1 MKEIFWEELYRT
13 QAPILLGVC
22 RRYVPD
28 VQQAEDLMHDAFLTA
43 IRKQESFS
51 NMGAIEGWLRRIT
64 VNTALLHLRNE
75 KKLSMLYSSD
85 DIGERPDEVPDM
97 DPEVTQESII
107 LAAGFESADL
117 LAALDELPEHHRVV
131 FNLYV
136 FEGYTHKK
144 IGEELGISAGTSKSH
159 LARGRKKIQ
168 QILLRKAQAMKEK
181 EKRAALF
188 ILPFFKKEDTFI
200 DDLYKKTLSDTPI
213 PPASPIP
220 GPLAE
225 AFKKA
230 PPLPVK
236 PIIPWIKPVFWASGV
251 LVAAVSVA
259 IWVSS
264 PSPAPPP
271 KVEVSQAPAPPDSG
285 QVQVTSVP
293 ADNGS
298 VASSPIKPAITP
310 DKPLKKQEN
319 PPAPPVVINKKV
331 VVKDTVFEVI
341 K

>member
-75 KKLSMLYSSD
+75 KKLSLLYSSD

-97 DPEVTQESII
+97 DPDATPESII

-136 FEGYTHKK
+136 FEGYTHKQ

-200 DDLYKKTLSDTPI
+200 DELYKKTLADTPI
-213 PPASPIP
+213 PPASQIP
-220 GPLAE
+220 GSLVE

-236 PIIPWIKPVFWASGV
+236 PIITWIKPAFWASGI

-259 IWVSS
+259 ILVSR
-264 PSPAPPP
+264 PSPAPPLQE
-271 KVEVSQAPAPPDSG
+271 EVSQAPALPDSG
-285 QVQVTSVP
+285 RVQITSGP
-293 ADNGS
+293 SDNGS
-298 VASSPIKPAITP
+298 VTTSPIKPAITP
-310 DKPLKKQEN
+310 DKPLKRHEN
-319 PPAPPVVINKKV
+319 PPTPPVVVNKKV
-331 VVKDTVFEVI
+331 VVKDTIFEVI

>member
-51 NMGAIEGWLRRIT
+51 NMGTIEGWLRRIT

-97 DPEVTQESII
+97 DPDATPESII

-136 FEGYTHKK
+136 FEGYTHKQ

-159 LARGRKKIQ
+159 
-168 QILLRKAQAMKEK
+168 
-181 EKRAALF
+181 
-188 ILPFFKKEDTFI
+188 T
-200 DDLYKKTLSDTPI
+200 
-213 PPASPIP
+213 
-220 GPLAE
+220 
-225 AFKKA
+225 
-230 PPLPVK
+230 
-236 PIIPWIKPVFWASGV
+236 
-251 LVAAVSVA
+251 
-259 IWVSS
+259 
-264 PSPAPPP
+264 
-271 KVEVSQAPAPPDSG
+271 
-285 QVQVTSVP
+285 
-293 ADNGS
+293 
-298 VASSPIKPAITP
+298 
-310 DKPLKKQEN
+310 
-319 PPAPPVVINKKV
+319 
-331 VVKDTVFEVI
+331 
-341 K
+341 